1 MLKYINVLQRVC
13 CWGDKMHG
21 GVIIFIISCLFIVTL
36 LISLILII
44 IEIIIKR
51 KVIMNYDDF
60 IKIIDKDIKKLDIN
74 INLKE
79 LLDKY
84 EHEKV
89 KVSIDN
95 INKSKNYNMNQIEF
109 FERRKQKQMS
119 NYKNTLEITSY
130 ENDINNRNSTD
141 KEKGKFIDIIL

>member
-1 MLKYINVLQRVC
+1 
-13 CWGDKMHG
+13 MHE

-51 KVIMNYDDF
+51 KVIINYDDF
-60 IKIIDKDIKKLDIN
+60 IRIIDKDIKRLDIN

-84 EHEKV
+84 EYEKV
-89 KVSIDN
+89 KVSSDN
-95 INKSKNYNMNQIEF
+95 INKLKNSNINQIEL
-109 FERRKQKQMS
+109 FERRRQKQMS
-119 NYKNTLEITSY
+119 NFKNTLEITSY
-130 ENDINNRNSTD
+130 ENDINNTNNTD

>member
-1 MLKYINVLQRVC
+1 
-13 CWGDKMHG
+13 MHE

-60 IKIIDKDIKKLDIN
+60 IRIIDKDIKKLDIN

-84 EHEKV
+84 EYKKV
-89 KVSIDN
+89 KVSSDN
-95 INKSKNYNMNQIEF
+95 INKLKNSNINQIEL

-130 ENDINNRNSTD
+130 ENDINNKNNTD

>member
-1 MLKYINVLQRVC
+1 
-13 CWGDKMHG
+13 MHE

-60 IKIIDKDIKKLDIN
+60 IRIIDKDIKKLDIN

-84 EHEKV
+84 EYKKV
-89 KVSIDN
+89 KVSSDN
-95 INKSKNYNMNQIEF
+95 INKSKNSNINQIEL

-130 ENDINNRNSTD
+130 ENDINNKNNTD

>member
-1 MLKYINVLQRVC
+1 
-13 CWGDKMHG
+13 MHE

-60 IKIIDKDIKKLDIN
+60 IRIIDKDIKKLDIN

-84 EHEKV
+84 EYEKV
-89 KVSIDN
+89 KVSSDN
-95 INKSKNYNMNQIEF
+95 INKSKNSNINQIEL

-119 NYKNTLEITSY
+119 NYKNTLEIISY
-130 ENDINNRNSTD
+130 ENDINNKNNTD

>member
-1 MLKYINVLQRVC
+1 
-13 CWGDKMHG
+13 MHE

-51 KVIMNYDDF
+51 KVIINYDDF
-60 IKIIDKDIKKLDIN
+60 IRIIDKDIKRLDIN

-84 EHEKV
+84 EYEKV
-89 KVSIDN
+89 KVSSDN
-95 INKSKNYNMNQIEF
+95 INKLKNSNINQIEL

-119 NYKNTLEITSY
+119 NFKNTLEITSY
-130 ENDINNRNSTD
+130 ENDINNTNNTD

>member
-1 MLKYINVLQRVC
+1 
-13 CWGDKMHG
+13 MHE

-36 LISLILII
+36 LISLMLFI

-60 IKIIDKDIKKLDIN
+60 IRIIDKDIKKLDIN

-84 EHEKV
+84 EYKKV
-89 KVSIDN
+89 KVSSDN
-95 INKSKNYNMNQIEF
+95 INKSKNSNINQIEL

-130 ENDINNRNSTD
+130 ENDINNKNNTD

>member
-1 MLKYINVLQRVC
+1 
-13 CWGDKMHG
+13 MHE

-60 IKIIDKDIKKLDIN
+60 IRIIDKDIKRLDIN

-84 EHEKV
+84 EYEKV
-89 KVSIDN
+89 KVSSDN
-95 INKSKNYNMNQIEF
+95 INKLKNSNINQIEL

-119 NYKNTLEITSY
+119 NFRNTLEITSY
-130 ENDINNRNSTD
+130 ENDINNTNNTD

>member
-1 MLKYINVLQRVC
+1 
-13 CWGDKMHG
+13 MHE

-60 IKIIDKDIKKLDIN
+60 IRIIDKDIKKLDIN

-84 EHEKV
+84 EYEKV
-89 KVSIDN
+89 KVSSDN
-95 INKSKNYNMNQIEF
+95 INKSKNSNINQIEL

-130 ENDINNRNSTD
+130 ENNTD

>member
-1 MLKYINVLQRVC
+1 
-13 CWGDKMHG
+13 MHD

-60 IKIIDKDIKKLDIN
+60 IRIIDKDIKKLDIN

-84 EHEKV
+84 EYEKV
-89 KVSIDN
+89 KVSSDN
-95 INKSKNYNMNQIEF
+95 INKSKNSNINQIEL

-130 ENDINNRNSTD
+130 ENDINNKNNTD

>member
-1 MLKYINVLQRVC
+1 
-13 CWGDKMHG
+13 MHE

-60 IKIIDKDIKKLDIN
+60 IRIIDKDIKKLDIN

-84 EHEKV
+84 EYEKV
-89 KVSIDN
+89 KVSSDN
-95 INKSKNYNMNQIEF
+95 INKSKNSNINQIEL

-130 ENDINNRNSTD
+130 ENDINNKNNTD

>member
-1 MLKYINVLQRVC
+1 
-13 CWGDKMHG
+13 MHE

-36 LISLILII
+36 LISLILNI

-60 IKIIDKDIKKLDIN
+60 IRIIDKDIKKLDIN

-84 EHEKV
+84 EYEKV
-89 KVSIDN
+89 KVSSDN
-95 INKSKNYNMNQIEF
+95 INKSKNSNINQIEL

-130 ENDINNRNSTD
+130 ENDINNKNNTD

>member
-1 MLKYINVLQRVC
+1 
-13 CWGDKMHG
+13 MHE

-60 IKIIDKDIKKLDIN
+60 IRIIDKDIKKLDIN

-84 EHEKV
+84 EYEKV
-89 KVSIDN
+89 KVSSDN
-95 INKSKNYNMNQIEF
+95 INKSKNSNINQIEL

-130 ENDINNRNSTD
+130 ENYINNKNNTD

>member
-1 MLKYINVLQRVC
+1 
-13 CWGDKMHG
+13 
-21 GVIIFIISCLFIVTL
+21 
-36 LISLILII
+36 
-44 IEIIIKR
+44 
-51 KVIMNYDDF
+51 MNYDDF

-141 KEKGKFIDIIL
+141 KEKGKFIDIILQMKKGDGVESICYNFLANISYAIIY

>member
-1 MLKYINVLQRVC
+1 
-13 CWGDKMHG
+13 MHE

-36 LISLILII
+36 LISLMLFI

-60 IKIIDKDIKKLDIN
+60 IRIIDKDIKKLDIN

-84 EHEKV
+84 EYEKV
-89 KVSIDN
+89 KVSSDY
-95 INKSKNYNMNQIEF
+95 INKLKDSNINQIELF
-109 FERRKQKQMS
+109 GRRKQKQMS

-130 ENDINNRNSTD
+130 ENDINNKNNTD

>member
-1 MLKYINVLQRVC
+1 
-13 CWGDKMHG
+13 MHE

-51 KVIMNYDDF
+51 KVIINYDDF
-60 IKIIDKDIKKLDIN
+60 IRIIDKDIKRLDIN

-84 EHEKV
+84 EYEKV
-89 KVSIDN
+89 KVSSDN
-95 INKSKNYNMNQIEF
+95 INKLKNSNINQIEL

-119 NYKNTLEITSY
+119 NFRNTLEITSY
-130 ENDINNRNSTD
+130 ENDINNKNNTD

>member
-1 MLKYINVLQRVC
+1 
-13 CWGDKMHG
+13 MHE

-60 IKIIDKDIKKLDIN
+60 IRIIDKDIKKLDIN

-84 EHEKV
+84 EYEKV
-89 KVSIDN
+89 KVSSYN
-95 INKSKNYNMNQIEF
+95 INKSKNSNINQIEL

-130 ENDINNRNSTD
+130 ENDINNKNNTD

>member
-1 MLKYINVLQRVC
+1 
-13 CWGDKMHG
+13 
-21 GVIIFIISCLFIVTL
+21 
-36 LISLILII
+36 
-44 IEIIIKR
+44 
-51 KVIMNYDDF
+51 MNYDDF
-60 IKIIDKDIKKLDIN
+60 IRIIDKDIKKLDIN

-84 EHEKV
+84 EYKKV
-89 KVSIDN
+89 KVSSDN
-95 INKSKNYNMNQIEF
+95 INKLKNSNINQIEL

-130 ENDINNRNSTD
+130 ENDINNKNNTD

>member
-1 MLKYINVLQRVC
+1 
-13 CWGDKMHG
+13 MHE

-51 KVIMNYDDF
+51 KVIINYDDF
-60 IKIIDKDIKKLDIN
+60 IRIIDKDIKRLDIN

-84 EHEKV
+84 EYEKV
-89 KVSIDN
+89 KVSSDN
-95 INKSKNYNMNQIEF
+95 INKLKNSNINQIEL

-119 NYKNTLEITSY
+119 NFRNTLEITSY
-130 ENDINNRNSTD
+130 ENDINNTNNTD

>member
-1 MLKYINVLQRVC
+1 
-13 CWGDKMHG
+13 MHE

-60 IKIIDKDIKKLDIN
+60 IRIVDKDIKKLDIN

-84 EHEKV
+84 EYEKV
-89 KVSIDN
+89 KVSSDN
-95 INKSKNYNMNQIEF
+95 INKSKNSNINQIEL

-130 ENDINNRNSTD
+130 ENDINNKNNTD

>member
-1 MLKYINVLQRVC
+1 
-13 CWGDKMHG
+13 MHE

-60 IKIIDKDIKKLDIN
+60 IRIIDKDIKRLDIN

-84 EHEKV
+84 EYEKV
-89 KVSIDN
+89 KVSSDN
-95 INKSKNYNMNQIEF
+95 INKLKNSNINQIEL

-119 NYKNTLEITSY
+119 NFRNTLEITSY
-130 ENDINNRNSTD
+130 ENDINNKNNTD

>member
-1 MLKYINVLQRVC
+1 
-13 CWGDKMHG
+13 
-21 GVIIFIISCLFIVTL
+21 
-36 LISLILII
+36 
-44 IEIIIKR
+44 
-51 KVIMNYDDF
+51 
-60 IKIIDKDIKKLDIN
+60 IIDKDIKKLDIN

-84 EHEKV
+84 EYEKV
-89 KVSIDN
+89 KVSSDN
-95 INKSKNYNMNQIEF
+95 INKSKNSNINQIEL

-130 ENDINNRNSTD
+130 ENDINNKNNTD

>member
-1 MLKYINVLQRVC
+1 MKYINVLQKIC
-13 CWGDKMHG
+13 CWGDKMHE

-60 IKIIDKDIKKLDIN
+60 IRIIDKDIKKLDIN

-84 EHEKV
+84 EYEKV
-89 KVSIDN
+89 KVSSDN
-95 INKSKNYNMNQIEF
+95 INKSKNSNINQIEL

-130 ENDINNRNSTD
+130 ENDINNKNNTD

>member
-1 MLKYINVLQRVC
+1 
-13 CWGDKMHG
+13 MHE

-36 LISLILII
+36 LISLMLFI

-60 IKIIDKDIKKLDIN
+60 IRIIDKDIKKLDIN

-84 EHEKV
+84 EYEKV
-89 KVSIDN
+89 KVSSDN
-95 INKSKNYNMNQIEF
+95 INKSKNSNINQIEL

-130 ENDINNRNSTD
+130 ENDINNKNNTD

>member
-1 MLKYINVLQRVC
+1 
-13 CWGDKMHG
+13 MHE

-36 LISLILII
+36 LISLMLFI

-60 IKIIDKDIKKLDIN
+60 IRIIDKDIKKLDIN

-84 EHEKV
+84 EYKKV
-89 KVSIDN
+89 KVSSDN
-95 INKSKNYNMNQIEF
+95 INKLKNSNINQIEL

-130 ENDINNRNSTD
+130 ENDINNKNNTD

>member
-1 MLKYINVLQRVC
+1 
-13 CWGDKMHG
+13 
-21 GVIIFIISCLFIVTL
+21 
-36 LISLILII
+36 
-44 IEIIIKR
+44 
-51 KVIMNYDDF
+51 
-60 IKIIDKDIKKLDIN
+60 IN

-84 EHEKV
+84 EYEKV
-89 KVSIDN
+89 KVSSDN
-95 INKSKNYNMNQIEF
+95 INKSKNSNINQIEL

-130 ENDINNRNSTD
+130 ENDINNKNNTD

>member
-1 MLKYINVLQRVC
+1 
-13 CWGDKMHG
+13 MHE

-60 IKIIDKDIKKLDIN
+60 IRIIDKDIKKLDIN

-84 EHEKV
+84 EYEKV
-89 KVSIDN
+89 KVSSDN
-95 INKSKNYNMNQIEF
+95 INKSKNSNINQIEL

-119 NYKNTLEITSY
+119 NDKNTLEITSY
-130 ENDINNRNSTD
+130 ENDINNKNNTD

>member
-1 MLKYINVLQRVC
+1 
-13 CWGDKMHG
+13 MHE

-60 IKIIDKDIKKLDIN
+60 IRIIDKDIKKLDIN

-84 EHEKV
+84 EYEKV
-89 KVSIDN
+89 KVSSDN
-95 INKSKNYNMNQIEF
+95 INKLKNSNINQIEL

-130 ENDINNRNSTD
+130 ENDINNKNNTD

>member
-1 MLKYINVLQRVC
+1 
-13 CWGDKMHG
+13 MHG

-36 LISLILII
+36 LISLILFI
-44 IEIIIKR
+44 IEIVIKR

>member
-1 MLKYINVLQRVC
+1 
-13 CWGDKMHG
+13 MHE

-60 IKIIDKDIKKLDIN
+60 IRIIDKDIKKLDIN

-84 EHEKV
+84 EYEKV
-89 KVSIDN
+89 KVSSDN
-95 INKSKNYNMNQIEF
+95 INKSKNSNINQIEL
-109 FERRKQKQMS
+109 FERRK
-119 NYKNTLEITSY
+119 
-130 ENDINNRNSTD
+130 
-141 KEKGKFIDIIL
+141 

>member
-1 MLKYINVLQRVC
+1 
-13 CWGDKMHG
+13 MHE

-60 IKIIDKDIKKLDIN
+60 IRIIDKDIKKLDIN

-84 EHEKV
+84 EYEKV
-89 KVSIDN
+89 KVSSDN
-95 INKSKNYNMNQIEF
+95 INKSKNSNINQIEL

-130 ENDINNRNSTD
+130 ENDINNKNNTD
-141 KEKGKFIDIIL
+141 KEKVKFIDIIL